1 LDRAAVHHLMWMNS
15 LTTSFTLPPGDLL
28 EVRPQDLHLF
38 DATIHGNLRLARPDA
53 TDEELETAAA
63 CARQRPWI
71 TSLPPGWETSV
82 GTHGAAVAVSCH
94 AR

>member
-1 LDRAAVHHLMWMNS
+1 MNS

-63 CARQRPWI
+63 CARQRP
-71 TSLPPGWETSV
+71 
-82 GTHGAAVAVSCH
+82 
-94 AR
+94 